1 MPRLVTFCLCLL
13 IAGSVP
19 AQAQN
24 LLQNFFQNLF
34 QSSPQAPAQAPRQS
48 ASRPAAPRPQTQP
61 SQPVP
66 PDQPA
71 PYEPQML
78 RLAELLG
85 LLSYLRELCGAGDA
99 DQWRA
104 QMVALLE
111 EEGANS
117 RRKERLA
124 GAFNQGF
131 QGYEMSY
138 RSCTSN
144 ARLVMARAIHEG
156 ERLTRDLANRYGED

>member
-1 MPRLVTFCLCLL
+1 MRRCLSVSLAVFLV
-13 IAGSVP
+13 ISAP

-34 QSSPQAPAQAPRQS
+34 QSAPQTPAPPRQS
-48 ASRPAAPRPQTQP
+48 APRPTAPRPQTQP
-61 SQPVP
+61 TQPAP

-78 RLAELLG
+78 RLAEVLG
-85 LLSYLRELCGAGDA
+85 VLSYLRDLCEAGDA

-104 QMVALLE
+104 QMAALLE
-111 EEGANS
+111 EEGVNLK
-117 RRKERLA
+117 RKERLA

-131 QGYEMSY
+131 QGYELSY
-138 RSCTSN
+138 RSCTPN
-144 ARLVMARAIHEG
+144 ARLVMARAMSEG
-156 ERLTRDLANRYGED
+156 ERLTRDLASRFGTD